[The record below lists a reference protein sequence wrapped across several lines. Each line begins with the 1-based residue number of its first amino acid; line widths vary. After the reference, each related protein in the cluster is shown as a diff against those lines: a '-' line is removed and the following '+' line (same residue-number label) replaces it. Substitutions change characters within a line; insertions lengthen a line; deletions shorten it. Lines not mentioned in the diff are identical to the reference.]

1 MKTMDRE
8 KEAID
13 KLKEYGQNHIVNI
26 LEKLDE
32 TKKQELIEQI
42 NKIDFHQM
50 MELY

>member
-26 LEKLDE
+26 LEKLQMNKPFFRIILR
-32 TKKQELIEQI
+32 KKKLQLRIWQS
-42 NKIDFHQM
+42 
-50 MELY
+50 Y